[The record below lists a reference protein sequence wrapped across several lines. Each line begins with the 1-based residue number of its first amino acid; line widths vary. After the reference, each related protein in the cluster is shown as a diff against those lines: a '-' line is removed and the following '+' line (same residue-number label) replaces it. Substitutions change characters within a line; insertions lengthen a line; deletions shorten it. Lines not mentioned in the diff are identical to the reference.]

1 MAEATS
7 VYKRPRHNKIARVLD
22 ALDPDLLLRTEAFF
36 GGGTAITL
44 SLDEYRESID
54 IDFMCASR
62 EGFAELRA
70 RTFDKGLPAL
80 LKTGRVLQEA
90 RELRRDAYGI
100 RSWIEME
107 GTSVKIEIV
116 SEARIDLEGF
126 MNERFGVPTL
136 ARHDMYAEKLLAN
149 ADRGADPAS
158 GHRDLIDLGMM
169 IAEWGPIPDVAW
181 KKADAAYQGR
191 AAEAFHRYSSVL
203 RSGGRFDRCAR
214 EMDIAPAAAA
224 RIMDA
229 LGGPIGPEKGSSRA
243 PDLDD

>member
-1 MAEATS
+1 
-7 VYKRPRHNKIARVLD
+7 VYRRPRHKKIARVLE
-22 ALDPDLLLRTEAFF
+22 AFDPDLLLRTEAFF

-54 IDFMCASR
+54 IHFMCASK

-70 RTFDKGLPAL
+70 RTFDNGLSAL
-80 LKTGRVLQEA
+80 LKAGRALQET
-90 RELRRDAYGI
+90 RELRRDAYSI
-100 RSWIEME
+100 RSWIDVED
-107 GTSVKIEIV
+107 TPVKLEIV
-116 SEARIDLEGF
+116 SEARIDLDGS

-158 GHRDLIDLGMM
+158 SHRDLIDLGMM

-191 AAEAFHRYSSVL
+191 ATRAFHRYSRVL

-214 EMDIAPAAAA
+214 EMDIPPAAAA
-224 RIMDA
+224 RIMEA
-229 LGGPIGPEKGSSRA
+229 LGGPLSMP
-243 PDLDD
+243 